1 MEPWQSWAL
10 VGAVGAGAYFYYANT
25 SNPTR
30 GRHLKPNEA
39 AQAQRRASNAS
50 SESNRRQKK
59 GKKPG
64 SKDRSAGDVADVSSA
79 SAATSG
85 NENAKKKKKKTENK
99 RQPSKLGQSSAVEVE
114 PPAEETGVASQ
125 PEEEPMDNQE
135 FAKQMAGLKVGSSLA
150 RPSTASETKK
160 TRKQGKRNNG
170 ATELPPNG
178 KTVEPTGGAGP
189 HETSTT
195 SSTTGADADDDLSP
209 ATSPA
214 LHGSNSTPDA
224 GGVSDML
231 EVPARGPSIV
241 RVTPP
246 AEPQPDRQPK
256 QKKAAPEPETKKQR
270 QRRQKNE
277 AAKAARAEAEQQR
290 RELMEKQRRTAREAE
305 GRPAK
310 NGLGS
315 APPANNVWSTP
326 AGSVES
332 EGNAAAPVSN
342 TNGPLLD
349 TFEEHPKA
357 SLSSSVTEANGSTAN
372 RKPVVHETPSEEEQM
387 KMLSEVDDDGWN
399 TVVKGGKTKKKSKAP
414 LHSAEA
420 ESSTSGVNLGSNG
433 PVNGG
438 TSSER
443 KRPSAINA
451 GGSKVKGPPSPM
463 IGVVPPKPRT
473 TTEPID
479 PKVWNRSNIHLHPD
493 YDPEY
498 PYALTGHP
506 DDSDWAVV

>member
-1 MEPWQSWAL
+1 MG
-10 VGAVGAGAYFYYANT
+10 VVGAGAYFYYANA

-30 GRHLKPNEA
+30 GRHLKPNET
-39 AQAQRRASNAS
+39 AQAQRRSSNAS
-50 SESNRRQKK
+50 SESNRRQKN
-59 GKKPG
+59 GKKPN
-64 SKDRSAGDVADVSSA
+64 SKDRNAGDVADVSSA

-85 NENAKKKKKKTENK
+85 NEKAKKKKGDSK

-114 PPAEETGVASQ
+114 PSAETGMASE
-125 PEEEPMDNQE
+125 PEEQSMDNQE
-135 FAKQMAGLKVGSSLA
+135 FAKQMAGLKVGSSLTK
-150 RPSTASETKK
+150 PSTASETKK
-160 TRKQGKRNNG
+160 TRKQGKRNG
-170 ATELPPNG
+170 AIELPPNG
-178 KTVEPTGGAGP
+178 KANEPTGGAGSP
-189 HETSTT
+189 EVSTT

-214 LHGSNSTPDA
+214 LDGSNSTPNA

-231 EVPARGPSIV
+231 EAPAKGPSIL
-241 RVTPP
+241 RVTSP

-256 QKKAAPEPETKKQR
+256 QKKAAAPEPETKKQR

-277 AAKAARAEAEQQR
+277 AQKAARADAEKER

-315 APPANNVWSTP
+315 APPTTNAWSKP

-332 EGNAAAPVSN
+332 KAPAAALPVSN
-342 TNGPLLD
+342 SNGPLLD
-349 TFEEHPKA
+349 TFEENPKT
-357 SLSSSVTEANGSTAN
+357 SPSSSATEADGSTAN
-372 RKPVVHETPSEEEQM
+372 RKPVEQDIPSEEEQM
-387 KMLSEVDDDGWN
+387 KMLSEIDDDGWN
-399 TVVKGGKTKKKSKAP
+399 TVVKGGKAKRKSKAP
-414 LHSAEA
+414 VHDVEA
-420 ESSTSGVNLGSNG
+420 ESFAAGVNLNG
-433 PVNGG
+433 NEKVNGG
-438 TSSER
+438 ASSER
-443 KRPSAINA
+443 KRPTAIKV
-451 GGSKVKGPPSPM
+451 GSSKAQGPPSPM

-493 YDPEY
+493 YDSEY

>member
-30 GRHLKPNEA
+30 GRRLKPNEI
-39 AQAQRRASNAS
+39 AQAQRRSSNAN
-50 SESNRRQKK
+50 SESNRRQNK
-59 GKKPG
+59 GKKPD
-64 SKDRSAGDVADVSSA
+64 SKDRNAGDVADVSSA

-85 NENAKKKKKKTENK
+85 NEKAQKKKADKK
-99 RQPSKLGQSSAVEVE
+99 RQPSKLGQSSAVEFE
-114 PPAEETGVASQ
+114 PSAETGMASE
-125 PEEEPMDNQE
+125 PEDESMDNQE

-150 RPSTASETKK
+150 KPSTASETKK
-160 TRKQGKRNNG
+160 TKKQGKRN
-170 ATELPPNG
+170 AAIELPSNG
-178 KTVEPTGGAGP
+178 KAVEPTGGAGSQ
-189 HETSTT
+189 ELSTT

-209 ATSPA
+209 AISPA
-214 LHGSNSTPDA
+214 LHGSDSTPNA

-231 EVPARGPSIV
+231 EAPAKGPSIL
-241 RVTPP
+241 RVTSP
-246 AEPQPDRQPK
+246 AEPQPDHQPK

-277 AAKAARAEAEQQR
+277 AEKAARAEAEKQR

-315 APPANNVWSTP
+315 APPTTNVWSKP

-332 EGNAAAPVSN
+332 KAPAAVPVSN
-342 TNGPLLD
+342 ANGPLLD
-349 TFEEHPKA
+349 TFEENPQA
-357 SLSSSVTEANGSTAN
+357 SLRSGATEANGSTAN
-372 RKPVVHETPSEEEQM
+372 RNPVEQEIPSEEEQM
-387 KMLSEVDDDGWN
+387 KMLSEIDDDDGWN
-399 TVVKGGKTKKKSKAP
+399 TVVKGGKAKKKNKAP
-414 LHSAEA
+414 IHGVET
-420 ESSTSGVNLGSNG
+420 ESSAAGVNMNDNG
-433 PVNGG
+433 QVNGG
-438 TSSER
+438 VSSER
-443 KRPSAINA
+443 KRPTAIKV
-451 GGSKVKGPPSPM
+451 GGSKAKGPPSPM

-473 TTEPID
+473 TNEPID